1 MIWDVPSDAAG
12 EQVHTMLDPTAD
24 ADQPLSL
31 SAVHAL
37 LVRYWSQVA
46 KLIYKFDHW
55 LEMVLLDGA
64 ELLQTRLPGVI
75 AEYKQS
81 CVEIVPHG
89 VAFVTFPLQPK
100 PHDYPSEWVR
110 DRWV

>member
-1 MIWDVPSDAAG
+1 MDFYGTLDDDSVNSLARDAG
-12 EQVHTMLDPTAD
+12 EWAQAGIVPTRSKD
-24 ADQPLSL
+24 GEH
-31 SAVHAL
+31 AVATFAGGCF
-37 LVRYWSQVA
+37 W
-46 KLIYKFDHW
+46 
-55 LEMVLLDGA
+55 GT
-64 ELLQTRLPGVI
+64 ELHFQRLPGVI